1 MGYPNMYIVAN
12 ISKPNYLTILPIE
25 SVDQN
30 LYDKSEF
37 NILSELKPDT
47 IKKIE
52 DVFLNDKTQNQDITG
67 LSGPDKMNVM
77 RTKNLHTLD
86 QQASLL
92 DNQTN
97 MMNAYDFIHTNN
109 NFC

>member
-1 MGYPNMYIVAN
+1 
-12 ISKPNYLTILPIE
+12 
-25 SVDQN
+25 
-30 LYDKSEF
+30 
-37 NILSELKPDT
+37 
-47 IKKIE
+47 
-52 DVFLNDKTQNQDITG
+52 
-67 LSGPDKMNVM
+67 MNVM

-109 NFC
+109 ISNISREFANQSAILALSKYLEEKEDMEKIQKKNPIGTSNPFTPSLK